1 MMSFERRLHRAKRA
15 STAQLLFRCARQL
28 NERAL
33 ESLPANAGPRPRP
46 AHMSLF
52 PHIALDEG
60 TRITELA
67 SKLGVSK
74 QAVGQL
80 VDDLEAMGIVQ
91 RAADPA
97 DGRAK
102 RVHFTAA
109 GRQSMLDGLTHLR
122 QIERRLARSI
132 GKDVMQALHD
142 ALLVLGDHLD
152 QGVEG

>member
-1 MMSFERRLHRAKRA
+1 MKSFERRLQQAKRA
-15 STAQLLFRCARQL
+15 STAQLLFRCARRL

-33 ESLPANAGPRPRP
+33 ESLPKSRGPRPRP

-67 SKLGVSK
+67 GKLGVSK

-80 VDDLEAMGIVQ
+80 VDDLEGMGIVQ

-102 RVHFTAA
+102 RVLFTPA

-122 QIERRLARSI
+122 RIERQLARSI
-132 GKDVMQALHD
+132 GKDVMQSLHD
-142 ALLVLGDHLD
+142 ALLVLDDHLD
-152 QGVEG
+152 ESVDG

>member
-1 MMSFERRLHRAKRA
+1 
-15 STAQLLFRCARQL
+15 
-28 NERAL
+28 
-33 ESLPANAGPRPRP
+33 
-46 AHMSLF
+46 MSLF